1 MNKILLITASLALAS
16 VTGCAYRD
24 AKMFSDDVNK
34 AVAPKQPDMKAC
46 YDGVLKSNPTAAGK
60 VSVAF
65 EIETEEGKFT
75 NITVDKSK
83 TTAPEPVQ
91 ECVTKNL
98 QGLAISPPDKK
109 LGQGSMEFD
118 FAPGAPPKS

>member
-1 MNKILLITASLALAS
+1 MNKMLLLTAAVALAS

-24 AKMFSDDVNK
+24 AKMFSDDVQK
-34 AVAPKQPDMKAC
+34 AVQPKQPDMRAC
-46 YDGVLKSNPTAAGK
+46 YEGVLRSNPNASGTVA
-60 VSVAF
+60 VAF
-65 EIETEEGKFT
+65 EIETEEGRFT
-75 NITVDKSK
+75 NVTVDQSK

-109 LGQGSMEFD
+109 LGQGTMEFT
-118 FAPGAPPKS
+118 FAPGQT